1 MLKGVWFVASV
12 IAALAAL
19 GAGALGMS
27 GPVTRPMGALVV
39 VIGLM
44 PVAMLLASRPG
55 RRRTV
60 GVLHIVAG
68 ALLGITGFVL
78 ASQDNFLRLKMAT
91 VDWRFLATSGHALA
105 PVGWVAVGVA
115 LVLTGIALLRYR
127 RGPVV
132 LSALLVVLTSGYFA
146 VSLAVVPYLYLRR
159 RGVSAL
165 DLPVVAAAVVLL
177 LVALLQLI
185 AALSRVPVMWTPIV
199 LGRSASP
206 HTSYDDA
213 PHPHEIVENQ
223 AMRRWVKPVVWSAV
237 GVVAVAGIS
246 VWVWLIFGPR
256 IVLAEAFPDPNL
268 ANCVAHELG
277 SPGAST
283 KVSQHALSGARSLSC
298 NGDHVETL
306 ATHSATP
313 THSFEDPEKTRIRS
327 IRGLDRLPNL
337 VSLGLTN
344 NGITDLTPLAD
355 LKNLTSIKLT
365 NNKVTDLTPLAGLP
379 ALNNL
384 GLSYNTVADLTPL
397 THIATLRSLGLAKNQ
412 ISDLTPLAGLSAL
425 STFDVSKNRV
435 SDLTPLA
442 GLTFLST
449 VDVSEN
455 LVSDL
460 TPLAHL
466 TQLSRLTLAGNGIIT
481 PAPLSD
487 LPALSMLN
495 IARNRISDA
504 ATFAGFPA
512 LEELWVGG
520 NLLTDITPLA
530 DLPSLTGVD
539 LEGAELGKTVGLD
552 DLRARNIYVGG
563 LA

>member
-19 GAGALGMS
+19 GVGALGMS

-115 LVLTGIALLRYR
+115 LVLTGVALLRYR
-127 RGPVV
+127 RGPAV

-165 DLPVVAAAVVLL
+165 DLPVVAAGVVLL

-185 AALSRVPVMWTPIV
+185 AALSRVPVPWAPTVPD
-199 LGRSASP
+199 RSASA

-298 NGDHVETL
+298 NGDHVETI

-313 THSFEDPEKTRIRS
+313 AHSFEDPEKTRIRS
-327 IRGLDRLPNL
+327 VRGLDRLPNL

-412 ISDLTPLAGLSAL
+412 I
-425 STFDVSKNRV
+425 

-539 LEGAELGKTVGLD
+539 LEGADPGKTVGLD